1 MRFRFTLPQWLT
13 VSGLS
18 LIQGV
23 YFLAGG
29 VWPILHMNSF
39 LALTGPKTDLWLV
52 KTVGMLLA
60 VMGISLLMSGVRASV
75 SPEIR
80 WLAAGGA
87 LALAGVEVVYVL
99 TATISPVYLLDALVE
114 LGFVSLW
121 VVLPLTRKPG
131 MDSVESFSSSQ

>member
-1 MRFRFTLPQWLT
+1 MGFRFTLPKWLT
-13 VSGLS
+13 VSRLS
-18 LIQGV
+18 LLQGV
-23 YFLAGG
+23 YFVAGG
-29 VWPILHMNSF
+29 VWPLLHMNSF
-39 LALTGPKTDLWLV
+39 LALTGQKTDLWLV

-60 VMGISLLMSGVRASV
+60 VMGISLVLSGMRANV

-87 LALAGVEVVYVL
+87 LALAAVEVVYVL

-121 VVLPLTRKPG
+121 IVLPLTRKPG
-131 MDSVESFSSSQ
+131 EESVER